1 MTKRTAWPRTAC
13 PVCCRDVAIDPRN
26 ATPGVRGT
34 AARHNDDHGSIC
46 QGSFEPVDPD
56 PLENIKGNNLNV
68 TASGAFTTGPGMLD
82 LRHQELADWWRT
94 VNDLMIETVVPKAI
108 EYGATDLR
116 DLGVQVL
123 EMSGREPLTWESDDL
138 TRYATEIGI
147 AFYALGK
154 LGRIVSAIKEKRTPS
169 YDTWLDLAIY
179 ATMALRVHAKGSWP
193 AVADP
198 IKVKKA
204 SFRLVLTEQELAEA
218 KQQAAEMGWSE
229 DTIRQAAE
237 QVERGQKEH
246 RREMGRK

>member
-1 MTKRTAWPRTAC
+1 MSKRTTWPRTVC
-13 PVCCRDVAIDPRN
+13 PVCFRDVAVDPRN
-26 ATPGVRGT
+26 AAPGVQGT
-34 AARHNDDHGSIC
+34 TIRHHDVHGDVC
-46 QGSFEPVDPD
+46 QGSFELLYDGMTKPVDTD
-56 PLENIKGNNLNV
+56 LLDDIKGNNLNV
-68 TASGAFTTGPGMLD
+68 TASGGAFTTGPGTLD

-154 LGRIVSAIKEKRTPS
+154 LGRIVAAIKEKRTPS

-193 AVADP
+193 AVVDP
-198 IKVKKA
+198 IQVKKMTV
-204 SFRLVLTEQELAEA
+204 RLALTEQELADA
-218 KQQAAEMGWSE
+218 KQQAAEMGWDE

-237 QVERGQKEH
+237 QLGV
-246 RREMGRK
+246 GRK